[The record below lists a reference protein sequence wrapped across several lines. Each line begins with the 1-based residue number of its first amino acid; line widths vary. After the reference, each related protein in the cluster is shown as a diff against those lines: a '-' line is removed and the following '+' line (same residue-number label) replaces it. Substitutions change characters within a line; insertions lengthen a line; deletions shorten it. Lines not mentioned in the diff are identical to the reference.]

1 MSLRDVLLQ
10 NWDYVMDQEDWYP
23 PALDALKGVTAEQA
37 LWKPEGSPVNSIWE
51 NVLHLLYYKQR
62 LLARLEGTT
71 LRHEAADNDETF
83 IVHERSEEAW
93 RLAQEQLKDVQ
104 AALRRKIEQLP
115 EEELEESPQRFV
127 SLITHDAYHI
137 GQLIMLRKMQGS
149 WPAKRHFS

>member
-23 PALDALKGVTAEQA
+23 PALDALKDVTAELA

-71 LRHEAADNDETF
+71 LLHEAADNDETF

-93 RLAQEQLKDVQ
+93 RLAQEQLKDVH

>member
-1 MSLRDVLLQ
+1 MRLRDVLLQ

-23 PALDALKGVTAEQA
+23 PALDALKNVTMEQA

-83 IVHERSEEAW
+83 IVHDRSEEAW
-93 RLAQEQLKDVQ
+93 RLAQEQLKDVH

-115 EEELEESPQRFV
+115 EEELQESPQRFF

-137 GQLIMLRKMQGS
+137 GQMIMLRKMQGS